1 MFFQNNTKTNW
12 LRAIEYACLCVCE
25 RERIKNMDRQFQTD
39 FMVIYVFNQ
48 NNRKSKQNFRLSCK
62 KESKVRLTPNI
73 KKNST

>member
-48 NNRKSKQNFRLSCK
+48 NNRKSK
-62 KESKVRLTPNI
+62 
-73 KKNST
+73 